1 MALDL
6 AVDEQTVGRAIDTS
20 ILDIDPRVIH
30 ESMQILDRGA
40 FLGRGNVNAGKQN
53 GCVPAFAGHHDG
65 VAVRH
70 MDDMGHWN
78 HCKEKQQ

>member
-1 MALDL
+1 
-6 AVDEQTVGRAIDTS
+6 
-20 ILDIDPRVIH
+20 
-30 ESMQILDRGA
+30 MQILDRGA